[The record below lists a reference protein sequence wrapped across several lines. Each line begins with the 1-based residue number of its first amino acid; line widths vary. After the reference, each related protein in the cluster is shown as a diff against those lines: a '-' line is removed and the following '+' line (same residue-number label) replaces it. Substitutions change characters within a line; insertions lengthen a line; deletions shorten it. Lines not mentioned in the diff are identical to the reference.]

1 MKRIGFCAMGLV
13 LAVVAS
19 GQAPTAH
26 KTGAPKPAQTPPPA
40 AAWVAGWETFGGINE
55 TQFHEMGIDKLN
67 PQQAANLLLNIINVR
82 PSFSCYKFYPITQKE
97 ELKHVHLYVE
107 SASDKSAEFVGRL
120 RIHLSAIHDV
130 SLVYSDE
137 DADYIV
143 GVLAMPIHVG
153 QRETGYVA
161 STVVL
166 QPCIYRASTGLDK
179 GEQIARKIVEHYVN
193 TGPDEDGL
201 ASAITNDLNGQ
212 DFDEIRRA
220 HASTL
225 KYYENR

>member
-1 MKRIGFCAMGLV
+1 
-13 LAVVAS
+13 
-19 GQAPTAH
+19 
-26 KTGAPKPAQTPPPA
+26 
-40 AAWVAGWETFGGINE
+40 
-55 TQFHEMGIDKLN
+55 MGIDKLS
-67 PQQAANLLLNIINVR
+67 PDQATNLLLNITTAR

-137 DADYIV
+137 DADYV
-143 GVLAMPIHVG
+143 VSVLAMPTHMG
-153 QRETGYVA
+153 AREAGYVA

-166 QPCIYRASTGLDK
+166 QPCVFRASTGIDK

-193 TGPDEDGL
+193 VGPEEDGL
-201 ASAITNDLNGQ
+201 ASIITNDLNAQ

-225 KYYENR
+225 KYFENR